1 MCFLVNDYDALLN
14 AAVFALFFAPLR
26 WLPFTCF
33 FPPFFQMC
41 LLLQLCHLL
50 PIFTSDAYK
59 YVIAGK
65 YALLS
70 SEAARRNPRQISHAN
85 WKDGDVIG

>member
-1 MCFLVNDYDALLN
+1 MLGKRKRKFDLFNVLAFAALLT
-14 AAVFALFFAPLR
+14 PY
-26 WLPFTCF
+26 
-33 FPPFFQMC
+33 
-41 LLLQLCHLL
+41 LCVRC
-50 PIFTSDAYK
+50 I